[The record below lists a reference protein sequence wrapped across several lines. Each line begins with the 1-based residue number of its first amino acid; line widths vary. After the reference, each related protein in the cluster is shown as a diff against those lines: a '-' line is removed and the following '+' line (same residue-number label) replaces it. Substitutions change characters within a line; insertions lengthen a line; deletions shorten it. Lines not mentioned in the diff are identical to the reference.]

1 MLKPALYFRAAS
13 FTAAV
18 ILGITSLTPRALAD
32 AVVIKGGERI
42 EGKILSETDTEVT
55 IQYNAS
61 ATIKDERTIKKTDVE
76 KIEKASPD
84 VEAWN
89 ALKEFKV
96 KADSLEPA
104 VYTHYLNLLNSF
116 VTQFPAS
123 ANAAAAKASIA
134 ALEAEKKRVDAGEFK
149 FDNKWLSKEQVQKER
164 VQLLGN
170 AYLQQMKRFAA
181 GGAIAEAMTAF
192 EQLEKQAPGS
202 AAYPEA
208 VELAR
213 LSLTAFKQG
222 AEAGL
227 AKLKSQAAEEKAML
241 EKLSEPKKSQTAK
254 ELKAMRDR
262 AEATIAAIERSGAKW
277 VPLNPATERSLSSIS
292 SKAGSEIS
300 RLNSIQVENMKQSLR
315 EVEKAKAAVASGDL
329 EGATAAFTKAG
340 QLWNANEQVQRGI
353 ASIASARKAE
363 VDKVAA
369 DKVAAAEAVKAASE
383 AEAAAKK
390 AAIDASLKPVPIPE
404 PVAVVEEEPKK
415 KEESFLSKPVF
426 WIFLVILIAAGA
438 MIRKA
443 LHKFKDPSSNILD
456 Q

>member
-1 MLKPALYFRAAS
+1 M
-13 FTAAV
+13 
-18 ILGITSLTPRALAD
+18 
-32 AVVIKGGERI
+32 
-42 EGKILSETDTEVT
+42 
-55 IQYNAS
+55 
-61 ATIKDERTIKKTDVE
+61 
-76 KIEKASPD
+76 
-84 VEAWN
+84 
-89 ALKEFKV
+89 
-96 KADSLEPA
+96 
-104 VYTHYLNLLNSF
+104 
-116 VTQFPAS
+116 
-123 ANAAAAKASIA
+123 
-134 ALEAEKKRVDAGEFK
+134 
-149 FDNKWLSKEQVQKER
+149 
-164 VQLLGN
+164 
-170 AYLQQMKRFAA
+170 
-181 GGAIAEAMTAF
+181 
-192 EQLEKQAPGS
+192 
-202 AAYPEA
+202 
-208 VELAR
+208 ELAR
-213 LSLTAFKQG
+213 LSLTALKQG

-227 AKLKSQAAEEKAML
+227 AKLKSQAVEEKAML

-390 AAIDASLKPVPIPE
+390 AAIDASLKPVPTPE